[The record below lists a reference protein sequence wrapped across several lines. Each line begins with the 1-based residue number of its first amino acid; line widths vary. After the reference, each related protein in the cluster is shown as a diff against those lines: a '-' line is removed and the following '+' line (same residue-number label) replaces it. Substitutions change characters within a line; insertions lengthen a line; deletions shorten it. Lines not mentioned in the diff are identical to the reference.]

1 MWQGRRDV
9 AIFIF
14 SSMEYYNKP
23 TRYPIAAAV
32 GTAILSDGLS
42 DVLIASLSFYIFSSV
57 TVDDD
62 DADARINI
70 GGKHIRR
77 RIYDAKSQ
85 RFCLPFLFDR
95 TANLSTN
102 QKTGFFLGL
111 SVILFDFELIFYFYF
126 TFPFSFLTGHLLYAA
141 PGAALT
147 GGDVLGQ
154 PQKFLTII
162 SDEFILKYPM
172 TEVRNIYKPVL
183 CVCILFGYFYFS
195 TEISFRLDL

>member
-1 MWQGRRDV
+1 
-9 AIFIF
+9 
-14 SSMEYYNKP
+14 
-23 TRYPIAAAV
+23 
-32 GTAILSDGLS
+32 LDGLS

-62 DADARINI
+62 AADARINI

-102 QKTGFFLGL
+102 QKLVFLGL
-111 SVILFDFELIFYFYF
+111 SVILFDFELIFFYFFYF

-172 TEVRNIYKPVL
+172 TEVRNIYTNLLSSVSAYFLAIFIFQPKF
-183 CVCILFGYFYFS
+183 LFDS
-195 TEISFRLDL
+195 ISEIEKINKKSRK